1 MESKGGGMTTVASET
16 PVAIEIHRARRLV
29 LDRSIAGCLALAALL
44 HLGIGARGLL
54 VAGVVAILVELAAI
68 DLERRIL
75 PNNLVLPTLLVV
87 LGAQLALDPSFYLR
101 TLVWATG
108 AGLFLLL
115 PSLFRRGAVGMGDV
129 KLAMLLGATLGP
141 LVATA
146 LTIGLMGAGAYAL
159 LLLAMRSRAV
169 LRQEIPLGPFLAG
182 GAIVAI
188 LLSAPGA
195 LS

>member
-1 MESKGGGMTTVASET
+1 MTSIASEA
-16 PVAIEIHRARRLV
+16 PLAVEVHRPRRLL
-29 LDRSIAGCLALAALL
+29 LDRSIAGCFAIAALL
-44 HLGIGARGLL
+44 HVGIGARGLL
-54 VAGVVAILVELAAI
+54 IACVVGILVELAAV
-68 DLERRIL
+68 DLERRVL

-101 TLVWATG
+101 TLIWAAG

-129 KLAMLLGATLGP
+129 KLAVLLGAALGP
-141 LVATA
+141 LVAMA
-146 LTIGLMGAGAYAL
+146 LTLGLVAVGAYAL
-159 LLLAMRSRAV
+159 LLVVTRSRSV

-182 GAIVAI
+182 GAIVAV

-195 LS
+195 LG

>member
-1 MESKGGGMTTVASET
+1 MTSIASEA
-16 PVAIEIHRARRLV
+16 PVAVEVHRPRRLV
-29 LDRSIAGCLALAALL
+29 LDRSIAGCFALAALL
-44 HLGIGARGLL
+44 HVGIGARGLL
-54 VAGVVAILVELAAI
+54 VAGVVAILVELAAV

-101 TLVWATG
+101 TLVWAAG
-108 AGLFLLL
+108 AGLFLLV
-115 PSLFRRGAVGMGDV
+115 PSLVRRGAVGMGDV
-129 KLAMLLGATLGP
+129 KLAVLLGATLGP

-146 LTIGLMGAGAYAL
+146 LTIGLTAVGAYAL
-159 LLLAMRSRAV
+159 LLLVTRSRAV

-182 GAIVAI
+182 GAIAAV

-195 LS
+195 LG